1 MALREF
7 IDSKGVRWRVW
18 STLPTTA
25 VTLTSGFERGWLTF
39 ECEECLRRLA
49 PIPEG
54 WDGLTND
61 RLELLC
67 TLASDVPRRTG
78 QVD

>member
-1 MALREF
+1 MPLREF
-7 IDSKGVRWRVW
+7 VDSKGVRWRVW
-18 STLPTTA
+18 STMPISA

-49 PIPEG
+49 PIPDG
-54 WDGLTND
+54 WDGLGED

-67 TLASDVPRRTG
+67 KAAVDVPRRTG
-78 QVD
+78 PAN